1 MASDPPEATEGP
13 ARVFTDVDQQRFA
26 ELSGDW
32 NTMHMDPVL
41 SRRTQAGGM
50 VVHGMHAVLWSL
62 ETMAQAHDLGV
73 LASIEVSFDRFIGVG
88 EDIDLDIT
96 AKSDRI
102 IVRIDGPA
110 GRRMR
115 VIARFGVST
124 AANAD
129 DRSGDWPIYD
139 LARRDARVLDLD
151 EAERTRGRIV
161 IGGDLDDW
169 GTLFPRLTAAIGPMA
184 VDALAKTS
192 TIVGMACPGRDSIYS
207 SLKIKRLT
215 RASSTM
221 SFSVTSVERSFR
233 LLTLAIE
240 GGGWSG
246 EIEAFLRHPPI
257 VQPTYAEIRRLIE
270 PAALR
275 GQRVLVIGG
284 SRGIGEV
291 VAKIVAAGGAEVFI
305 TYLVGEADARRVAA
319 EITSDGGSCEALRF
333 DASKNPAGQ
342 LGHLQPLTHVYYFAT
357 SKIFGGG
364 DIYSPERLRVF
375 QEIYVDSFYRLCA
388 YCNGLAAAIRVFYP
402 SSVAV
407 ESRPRGMTE
416 YAMAKAAGEVLA
428 ADMPRSMR
436 GISIDVVRLPR
447 IVTDQTASLVP
458 TDDSDTI
465 QVMLPL
471 VRAFHGLPLTD

>member
-1 MASDPPEATEGP
+1 M
-13 ARVFTDVDQQRFA
+13 FA
-26 ELSGDW
+26 ELSGDC
-32 NTMHMDPVL
+32 NPMHLDPVQ
-41 SRRTQAGGM
+41 SRRTQAGRM

-62 ETMAQAHDLGV
+62 ETVAQDHDLAA

-88 EDIDLDIT
+88 EDIDLDVT
-96 AKSDRI
+96 TKGDRI
-102 IVRIDGPA
+102 IARIDGQA

-115 VIARFGVST
+115 VVTRFGEP
-124 AANAD
+124 AAPSSD
-129 DRSGDWPIYD
+129 DQSNDWPVYD
-139 LARRDARVLDLD
+139 LAARDAQAMDLD
-151 EAERTRGRIV
+151 EAERTRGRIE
-161 IGGDLDDW
+161 IGGDLAGW
-169 GTLFPRLTAAIGPMA
+169 RTLFPRLTAAIGATA

-207 SLKIKRLT
+207 SLKVQRLA
-215 RASSTM
+215 RDSSTM
-221 SFSVTSVERSFR
+221 SFNVTAVERAFR
-233 LLTLAIE
+233 LLTLAIN

-270 PAALR
+270 PAALS

-291 VAKIVAAGGAEVFI
+291 VAKIVAAAGAEVFI
-305 TYLVGEADARRVAA
+305 SYLVGEADARRVVA
-319 EITSDGGSCEALRF
+319 EITSDGGSCETLKF
-333 DASKNPAGQ
+333 DASMDPADQ
-342 LGHLQPLTHVYYFAT
+342 LDHLPHPTHVYYFAT

-364 DIYSPERLRVF
+364 DVYSPERVRVF

-388 YCNGLAAAIRVFYP
+388 YCNGLAAATRVFYP

-428 ADMPRSMR
+428 SDLSRSMR

-447 IVTDQTASLVP
+447 ILTDQTATLAP
-458 TDDSDTI
+458 TDAPDSV

-471 VRAFHGLPLTD
+471 VRAFHGLMNPG

>member
-1 MASDPPEATEGP
+1 MSSDPPVATEGL
-13 ARVFTDVDQQRFA
+13 ARVFTDVDQMTFA

-62 ETMAQAHDLGV
+62 ETMARAHDLGA

-88 EDIDLDIT
+88 ENIDLDIT
-96 AKSDRI
+96 VKSDRI
-102 IVRIDGPA
+102 IARIDGPA

-115 VIARFGVST
+115 VIARLGES
-124 AANAD
+124 AAPNAD
-129 DRSGDWPIYD
+129 GSGDWPVHD

-151 EAERTRGRIV
+151 EAGRTRGRIA
-161 IGGDLDDW
+161 IGGDLAGW

-184 VDALAKTS
+184 IDALAKTS

-207 SLKIKRLT
+207 SLKVRRLT
-215 RASSTM
+215 QPGSFM
-221 SFSVTSVERSFR
+221 SFRVTSVERSFR

-270 PAALR
+270 PAALS

-319 EITSDGGSCEALRF
+319 EITGEGGSCETHRF
-333 DASKNPAGQ
+333 DASKDPADQ
-342 LGHLQPLTHVYYFAT
+342 LDRLPPPTHVYYFAT

-364 DIYSPERLRVF
+364 DVYSPERVRVF

-428 ADMPRSMR
+428 ADMPRSMP
-436 GISIDVVRLPR
+436 GVSIDVVRLPR
-447 IVTDQTASLVP
+447 ILTDQTATLVP
-458 TDDSDTI
+458 TDDPDSI

-471 VRAFHGLPLTD
+471 VRAFHGLPAAD

>member
-1 MASDPPEATEGP
+1 MSSDPPEATEDLT
-13 ARVFTDVDQQRFA
+13 RVFTDVDQLRFA

-62 ETMAQAHDLGV
+62 ETMARTHDLGA

-88 EDIDLDIT
+88 EDIGLDIT
-96 AKSDRI
+96 VKSDRI
-102 IVRIDGPA
+102 IARIDGPA

-115 VIARFGVST
+115 VIARFGVS
-124 AANAD
+124 AAPNAD
-129 DRSGDWPIYD
+129 DQSNDWPIHD
-139 LARRDARVLDLD
+139 LARRDAQVLDLD
-151 EAERTRGRIV
+151 EAERTRGRIG
-161 IGGDLDDW
+161 IDGDLAGW
-169 GTLFPRLTAAIGPMA
+169 ETLFPRLTAAIGPMA
-184 VDALAKTS
+184 IDTLAKTS

-207 SLKIKRLT
+207 SLKVERL
-215 RASSTM
+215 AGDSSTM
-221 SFSVTSVERSFR
+221 SFNVTSVERAFR
-233 LLTLAIE
+233 LLTLTIN

-319 EITSDGGSCEALRF
+319 EIIAGGGRCQTLGF
-333 DASKNPAGQ
+333 DASKDTADQ
-342 LGHLQPLTHVYYFAT
+342 LDHLPHPTHVYYFAT

-364 DIYSPERLRVF
+364 DVYSPERVRVF

-388 YCNGLAAAIRVFYP
+388 YCNGLAASIRVFYP

-407 ESRPRGMTE
+407 ESRPKGMTE

-428 ADMPRSMR
+428 SDLSRSMR
-436 GISIDVVRLPR
+436 GISIDVARLPR
-447 IVTDQTASLVP
+447 ILTDQTATLVP
-458 TDDSDTI
+458 TDDPDSI

-471 VRAFHGLPLTD
+471 VRAFHGLPAAT